1 MNLTQWWEDYL
12 DRRQPGKSVE
22 DAKAGR
28 MIAAP
33 DTSSPLSLQIVGAV
47 GANGKNPALMRV

>member
-1 MNLTQWWEDYL
+1 MKLTQWWADYL
-12 DRRQPGKSVE
+12 DRLQSWKSVE
-22 DAKAGR
+22 DAKAGH